1 MNLYI
6 HVEVSVRELD
16 SKLLLAILA
25 ASRGHNVILSDLSGI
40 IRGLRFRA
48 IKPGIFHTKSL
59 SPTPNRVKLHNDL
72 IEKGFKITSIDEEG
86 CLAEY
91 GYETFAKIRYSKE
104 TVKQAS
110 AIFGWGSED
119 TNTLKKIYNESATKI
134 FKTGSPRADLWRD
147 IFSSYWKLNSTKI
160 EKPFL
165 LVSSS
170 FSHANNVRPLHERLK
185 VFINAGYYDR
195 APELFEKYFIRA
207 SEDYVNTAAFI
218 EAIKYLSKNNNGY
231 HILVRPH
238 PTEYVESWK
247 TYLKNIPNVHVIR
260 EDSITLWVRNA
271 FAVLH
276 FDCTTAMEA
285 LIANKPVITYSPF
298 EMRTL
303 KKLANDLGDK
313 TNTLKDLMYKVNNLN
328 DQINKKNKK
337 INISLPNSVIE
348 KIFIDEELASK
359 KIINVWESLSLKKFE
374 NYKNLIKLKFILKM
388 FAIKDK
394 IFDLL
399 SIVFFNKLAL
409 PRNTHKFQKLEI
421 DDLKE
426 RILKFKEILK
436 IDKEIECELL
446 ADRTVL
452 IKRR

>member
-1 MNLYI
+1 M
-6 HVEVSVRELD
+6 
-16 SKLLLAILA
+16 
-25 ASRGHNVILSDLSGI
+25 
-40 IRGLRFRA
+40 
-48 IKPGIFHTKSL
+48 
-59 SPTPNRVKLHNDL
+59 
-72 IEKGFKITSIDEEG
+72 
-86 CLAEY
+86 
-91 GYETFAKIRYSKE
+91 
-104 TVKQAS
+104 
-110 AIFGWGSED
+110 
-119 TNTLKKIYNESATKI
+119 
-134 FKTGSPRADLWRD
+134 
-147 IFSSYWKLNSTKI
+147 
-160 EKPFL
+160 
-165 LVSSS
+165 
-170 FSHANNVRPLHERLK
+170 
-185 VFINAGYYDR
+185 
-195 APELFEKYFIRA
+195 
-207 SEDYVNTAAFI
+207 
-218 EAIKYLSKNNNGY
+218 
-231 HILVRPH
+231 
-238 PTEYVESWK
+238 
-247 TYLKNIPNVHVIR
+247 
-260 EDSITLWVRNA
+260 WVRNA